1 MVFVDAGLIQP
12 SGDIALTFSHASD
25 YVLVM
30 KAESE
35 DPNEGQGG
43 GPGDQD
49 TPQTDG
55 QDKVQKA
62 EMSTAEKTTA
72 DKSVKTGDQ
81 ASPVIPLIFCVV
93 SAAAIAAVLLGRKR
107 MR

>member
-12 SGDIALTFSHASD
+12 NGDISLAFSHASD

-43 GPGDQD
+43 GPGDRD